1 MRRNS
6 GMLRQSIW
14 IDAMGFTWEKI
25 TYRGSDAA
33 EITGYEGQL
42 PDLKIP
48 EEMEGLPVRS
58 IAAHAFSGRSDIRSV
73 VLPESLVT
81 MHLFAFYNCPRLET
95 MELYNSA
102 DDYYDGVIRQC
113 PLLRTITVRCVQPEN
128 YVVIR
133 SMLQDV
139 DVTLTF
145 RLLDPEGRERI
156 RLTFP
161 EYVNEA
167 KEDTMAR
174 AIHFSIEG
182 AGMAYRECVGKRTL
196 DLAGYDR
203 LLGRLTDYDFD
214 VAARIA
220 FGRLLYPEGLSEQA
234 EGGYESFLRDND
246 EKTLR
251 FLIREDEEHSS
262 MEEIR
267 LMTGRSLIGEEGLKT
282 ALEEASELGRS
293 EVCSALMEYRAQS
306 GSGSGAGETLR
317 LDW

>member
-1 MRRNS
+1 M
-6 GMLRQSIW
+6 
-14 IDAMGFTWEKI
+14 
-25 TYRGSDAA
+25 
-33 EITGYEGQL
+33 
-42 PDLKIP
+42 
-48 EEMEGLPVRS
+48 
-58 IAAHAFSGRSDIRSV
+58 
-73 VLPESLVT
+73 
-81 MHLFAFYNCPRLET
+81 
-95 MELYNSA
+95 
-102 DDYYDGVIRQC
+102 
-113 PLLRTITVRCVQPEN
+113 
-128 YVVIR
+128 VIR

-234 EGGYESFLRDND
+234 EGGYETFLRDND

-251 FLIREDEEHSS
+251 FLIREGLRSDYVQNRVREEL
-262 MEEIR
+262 ER
-267 LMTGRSLIGEEGLKT
+267 NTWGR
-282 ALEEASELGRS
+282 
-293 EVCSALMEYRAQS
+293 
-306 GSGSGAGETLR
+306 
-317 LDW
+317 